1 MTIEVTGAAA
11 GPARRAA
18 AGPTRGAAAGPE
30 RGAAAGPACDV
41 LGVVSPDAAA
51 QWVPV
56 CALADLPRE
65 RGAAALVDGMQVA
78 LFRTHDDRVFAV
90 QQYDPYSG
98 AHVISRGIVGSR
110 GDAPTVASPMYKQ
123 VFDLRTGAC
132 LDAVGKEPVALLTYP
147 VQVREGTV
155 LVSGVPAPGD
165 PGT

>member
-11 GPARRAA
+11 GP
-18 AGPTRGAAAGPE
+18 E
-30 RGAAAGPACDV
+30 RGATAGPACDV
-41 LGVVSPDAAA
+41 RDVVSPDAAA